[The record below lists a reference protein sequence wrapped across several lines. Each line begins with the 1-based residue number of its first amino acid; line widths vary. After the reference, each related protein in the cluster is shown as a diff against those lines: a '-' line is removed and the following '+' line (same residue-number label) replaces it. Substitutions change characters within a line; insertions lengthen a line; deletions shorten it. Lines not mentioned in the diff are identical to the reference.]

1 MASSTDSGSGGG
13 GNGSGREPKAAP
25 KRATRDPF
33 AAPGKSKGL
42 RTDARGL
49 SGYKK
54 RETEALRKASF
65 VSGDQSFVRGG
76 RDSKEVTDARGR
88 PVLTRQGVERQAAF
102 QQEELERVI
111 SKRQGG
117 QGDPEVEKRKMAR
130 EIIEEK
136 LRNPQV
142 GGALGAIARINLKNQ
157 LRLLKAG
164 GDPTFTIG
172 PDGTFTTTGV
182 RRPGEEGDGIA
193 PNITSP
199 LEEMMDRDDEQK
211 EPMLVQADEDEDEE
225 ILANDAGGALGGET
239 TRRRRGTR
247 TKRTGP
253 GGTLLEGGGVLYD

>member
-199 LEEMMDRDDEQK
+199 LEEMMDRDDERD
-211 EPMLVQADEDEDEE
+211 EPTIMQPAEED
-225 ILANDAGGALGGET
+225 ILAEDVTGALGAEAPRG
-239 TRRRRGTR
+239 RRGTR
-247 TKRTGP
+247 TKRPGR
-253 GGTLLEGGGVLYD
+253 GGTLLEGGGVLYE